1 MLESGGGGR
10 GKGNVRALV
19 EGERRVKLEAVGRG

>member
-19 EGERRVKLEAVGRG
+19 EGERRVKLEAGR